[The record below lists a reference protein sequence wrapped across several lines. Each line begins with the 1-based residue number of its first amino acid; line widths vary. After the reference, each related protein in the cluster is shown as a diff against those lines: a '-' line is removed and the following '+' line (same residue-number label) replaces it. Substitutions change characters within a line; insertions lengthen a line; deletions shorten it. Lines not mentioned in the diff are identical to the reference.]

1 VEAPTAFACQR
12 LAQRENCKFTVMAK
26 RKKKSK
32 IPRSLKK
39 KIQKRKRLKKA
50 ISDSQE
56 KLLQKVK
63 DQSIDGGREL
73 LIAPPNTTKM
83 KKRC

>member
-1 VEAPTAFACQR
+1 MTYNDSDKRAAFIM
-12 LAQRENCKFTVMAK
+12 TK
-26 RKKKSK
+26 RKKRSK

-39 KIQKRKRLKKA
+39 QIQKRKRLKKA

-56 KLLQKVK
+56 KLLQRVK
-63 DQSIDGGREL
+63 DQSIDGGKEF